1 MEDTEEEEEVTVEDQ
16 HEEEAEKTQ
25 RDTEIINET
34 SLLHTNDKHIL
45 HSALKIYILRNLQ
58 DGKMLAS
65 ILYYSFFYMK
75 LVLCYT
81 INDIEM
87 YLFLLRLTELMN
99 SLLQGFPPPRKKK
112 KQEKY

>member
-58 DGKMLAS
+58 DGKMFAS

-81 INDIEM
+81 INDIETYPM
-87 YLFLLRLTELMN
+87 RHLN
-99 SLLQGFPPPRKKK
+99 I
-112 KQEKY
+112 

>member
-58 DGKMLAS
+58 DGKLLAS
-65 ILYYSFFYMK
+65 ILQIDYSFFLYEACFMLHNK
-75 LVLCYT
+75 
-81 INDIEM
+81 
-87 YLFLLRLTELMN
+87 
-99 SLLQGFPPPRKKK
+99 
-112 KQEKY
+112 